1 MKGKGFNP
9 PQGRKKRKRPSLN
22 KARDRG
28 LESRKP
34 KKIERNSELR
44 RKKKMLRSKDASRES
59 TTEPRRKE
67 VSIKK

>member
-1 MKGKGFNP
+1 M
-9 PQGRKKRKRPSLN
+9 
-22 KARDRG
+22 
-28 LESRKP
+28 ESRKP